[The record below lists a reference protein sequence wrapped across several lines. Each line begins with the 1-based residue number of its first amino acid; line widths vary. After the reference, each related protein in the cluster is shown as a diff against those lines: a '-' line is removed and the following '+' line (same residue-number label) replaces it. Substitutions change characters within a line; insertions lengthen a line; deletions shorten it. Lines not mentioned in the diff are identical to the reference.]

1 MVRIKIA
8 CKYIS
13 KIPKR
18 RLFEMD
24 KFYLIHF
31 KVEGSSEIEEDG
43 SDDGGDNGIRVNE
56 DDTRMEEFQHEDLL
70 DNQKLA
76 EGRGQATPGPS
87 QNMGRLQGSGSKCGD
102 SRQVATWANL
112 FQNNVERFD
121 LGSCEIGQYSCTK
134 LLREMEVVDSEA
146 EDETSDDAVE
156 DVEMVCLPDEIYAEI
171 SSGKWLKDL
180 PEDIYT
186 LPDMEQCPAPQM
198 GVEK

>member
-1 MVRIKIA
+1 
-8 CKYIS
+8 
-13 KIPKR
+13 
-18 RLFEMD
+18 
-24 KFYLIHF
+24 
-31 KVEGSSEIEEDG
+31 
-43 SDDGGDNGIRVNE
+43 
-56 DDTRMEEFQHEDLL
+56 LL
-70 DNQKLA
+70 DNQKPA

-87 QNMGRLQGSGSKCGD
+87 QNMGRLQGSGSKYGD
-102 SRQVATWANL
+102 SQQVATWANL
-112 FQNNVERFD
+112 FQNNVEQFD

-146 EDETSDDAVE
+146 EDETSDAAVE

-186 LPDMEQCPAPQM
+186 LPDMEQCSAPRM